1 MHSSYTFTAG
11 SAVFDEQNL
20 VSAAG
25 LVPVLEL
32 AEQTGLSRLIGEH
45 VELPSTRVKSGAV
58 NPAGKLTSIIAAMAC
73 GADSI
78 DDANVLR
85 AGGTPRVFNEVYAP
99 STLGIFL
106 REFTFGHANQLAAV
120 ARAHLVAL
128 APRAPLLPG
137 IEERVFVDIDS
148 LLRPVYGH
156 QKQGASFGHAKIAS
170 RALLR
175 LGLSPQITTLSTATA
190 PPVIAE
196 ARLRSGR
203 AGSGRAAAGQLKQ
216 AIGTA
221 RACGPCGT
229 IMVRGDSMFG
239 TKKVITTC
247 VSARRRV
254 LPVGEPQQAHQRRDR
269 GHRRGRLHPG
279 ALPGRGRRPRH
290 RPVDLR
296 CPGRRNPLHLR
307 LGSGRTLTVR
317 LVVRR
322 VKDARYPDALFP
334 VWRHHPFVTNSEL
347 PAAEADITHR
357 RHAII
362 ETTFADLIDGP
373 LAHIPSGL
381 FAANCA
387 WLGCA
392 VITHNLLRAAGTLA
406 GGNHAVA
413 RGATLRRDLV
423 NVPARFAAPA
433 RKPMLHLPAHWPWQ
447 IRMENPVGQRHRL
460 PDRPTPRRLTPPTSP
475 CPPRHPGPTRGT
487 SQQGKAGTGQP
498 ITHAP
503 PRRTR
508 LQFRATTS
516 TTTRN
521 HPSTDSGS
529 GCGHGVSAGL
539 SSISCSLRLGLWRV
553 GQVRASRLWR

>member
-1 MHSSYTFTAG
+1 MQSSYTFTVG
-11 SAVFDEQNL
+11 SAVFDERNL

-32 AEQTGLSRLIGEH
+32 AEQTGLSELLGEH

-58 NPAGKLTSIIAAMAC
+58 NPAGKLTAIIAAMAC

-78 DDANVLR
+78 DDAGVLR
-85 AGGTPRVFNEVYAP
+85 AGGTPRVFDEVYAP

-128 APRAPLLPG
+128 AARTQLLPG
-137 IEERVFVDIDS
+137 SDERVFLDIDS
-148 LLRPVYGH
+148 LLRPVYGNH
-156 QKQGASFGHAKIAS
+156 KQGASFGHAKIAS

-175 LGLSPQITTLSTATA
+175 LGLSPQITTLSTASA

-196 ARLRSGR
+196 AQLRSGK
-203 AGSGRAAAGQLKQ
+203 AASGRAAARQVMQ

-221 RACGPCGT
+221 RACAAGT
-229 IMVRGDSMFG
+229 IMLRGDSAFG
-239 TKKVITTC
+239 TKKVIATC
-247 VSARRRV
+247 VAQGVEFSLSVSRNKRITAAIAAIDEAAYA
-254 LPVGEPQQAHQRRDR
+254 PVHY
-269 GHRRGRLHPG
+269 PG
-279 ALPGRGRRPRH
+279 AVADPDTGALISDAEVAETPYPLRLGRGRM
-290 RPVDLR
+290 
-296 CPGRRNPLHLR
+296 
-307 LGSGRTLTVR
+307 LTVR

-334 VWRHHPFVTNSEL
+334 VWRYHPFVTNSTL
-347 PAAEADITHR
+347 PVAEADITHR

-387 WLGCA
+387 WLACA

-406 GGNHAVA
+406 GGHHAVA

-423 NVPARFAAPA
+423 NIPARFAAPA
-433 RKPMLHLPAHWPWQ
+433 RKPTLHLPMHWPRQLEWKALWHHV
-447 IRMENPVGQRHRL
+447 IGY
-460 PDRPTPRRLTPPTSP
+460 PTIQPR
-475 CPPRHPGPTRGT
+475 
-487 SQQGKAGTGQP
+487 A
-498 ITHAP
+498 A
-503 PRRTR
+503 
-508 LQFRATTS
+508 
-516 TTTRN
+516 
-521 HPSTDSGS
+521 
-529 GCGHGVSAGL
+529 
-539 SSISCSLRLGLWRV
+539 
-553 GQVRASRLWR
+553 

>member
-1 MHSSYTFTAG
+1 MFTAG

-20 VSAAG
+20 VSSAG

-45 VELPSTRVKSGAV
+45 VELASTRVKSGAV
-58 NPAGKLTSIIAAMAC
+58 NPAGKLTSIIAAMMC

-78 DDANVLR
+78 DDGNVLR

-120 ARAHLVAL
+120 GRAHLVAL
-128 APRAPLLPG
+128 AARVPLLPG
-137 IEERVFVDIDS
+137 AEERVFIDIDS

-190 PPVIAE
+190 APVIAE

-203 AGSGRAAAGQLKQ
+203 AGSGRAASGQLKQ

-247 VSARRRV
+247 VQQGAEFSLSVSRNKRISAAIEAIDEAAYT
-254 LPVGEPQQAHQRRDR
+254 PVHY
-269 GHRRGRLHPG
+269 PG
-279 ALPGRGRRPRH
+279 AVQDPDTGQLISDAQVAETPYT
-290 RPVDLR
+290 
-296 CPGRRNPLHLR
+296 LR

-334 VWRHHPFVTNSEL
+334 VWRHHPFVTNSAL
-347 PAAEADITHR
+347 PTAEADITHR

-392 VITHNLLRAAGTLA
+392 MIAHNLLRAAGTLA

-447 IRMENPVGQRHRL
+447 NGWKTLWDNVIGYYY
-460 PDRPTPRRLTPPTSP
+460 PTAQPR
-475 CPPRHPGPTRGT
+475 
-487 SQQGKAGTGQP
+487 A
-498 ITHAP
+498 A
-503 PRRTR
+503 
-508 LQFRATTS
+508 
-516 TTTRN
+516 
-521 HPSTDSGS
+521 
-529 GCGHGVSAGL
+529 
-539 SSISCSLRLGLWRV
+539 
-553 GQVRASRLWR
+553 

>member
-1 MHSSYTFTAG
+1 VLTSYCSEFRKAFSVHSAYTFTVE

-32 AEQTGLSRLIGEH
+32 AEQAGLSRLIDEH
-45 VELPSTRVKSGAV
+45 VDLPSTRVKSGAV
-58 NPAGKLTSIIAAMAC
+58 NPVGKLTSIIAGMTC

-78 DDANVLR
+78 DDVNVLR
-85 AGGTPRVFNEVYAP
+85 AGGTPRVFDEVYAP
-99 STLGIFL
+99 STVGIFL

-128 APRAPLLPG
+128 AARTPLLPG
-137 IEERVFVDIDS
+137 IEERVFLDIDS

-156 QKQGASFGHAKIAS
+156 HKQGASFGHAKIAS

-175 LGLSPQITTLSTATA
+175 LGLSPQITTISTAA
-190 PPVIAE
+190 SAPVIAQ

-203 AGSGRAAAGQLKQ
+203 AGSGRAAASQVKA

-221 RACGPCGT
+221 RACGAAT
-229 IMVRGDSMFG
+229 IMVRGDSAFG
-239 TKKVITTC
+239 TTKVITTC
-247 VSARRRV
+247 AAEGAEFSLSVSRNKRINAAIAAIDESAYT
-254 LPVGEPQQAHQRRDR
+254 PVHY
-269 GHRRGRLHPG
+269 PG
-279 ALPGRGRRPRH
+279 AVQDPDTGALISDAQVAETPYTM
-290 RPVDLR
+290 
-296 CPGRRNPLHLR
+296 R

-317 LVVRR
+317 MVVRR
-322 VKDARYPDALFP
+322 VKDARYPDALFA

-347 PAAEADITHR
+347 PTAEADITHR

-387 WLGCA
+387 WLSCA
-392 VITHNLLRAAGTLA
+392 VIAHNLLRAAGTIA
-406 GGNHAVA
+406 GGHHAVA

-423 NVPARFAAPA
+423 KVPARFAAPA

-447 IRMENPVGQRHRL
+447 TGWKTLWNTVISHYYPTA
-460 PDRPTPRRLTPPTSP
+460 RP
-475 CPPRHPGPTRGT
+475 
-487 SQQGKAGTGQP
+487 
-498 ITHAP
+498 
-503 PRRTR
+503 
-508 LQFRATTS
+508 RA
-516 TTTRN
+516 
-521 HPSTDSGS
+521 
-529 GCGHGVSAGL
+529 A
-539 SSISCSLRLGLWRV
+539 
-553 GQVRASRLWR
+553 

>member
-1 MHSSYTFTAG
+1 MQSSYTFTLG

-32 AEQTGLSRLIGEH
+32 AEQSGLSRLIGEH
-45 VELPSTRVKSGAV
+45 VVLPSTRVASGAV
-58 NPAGKLTSIIAAMAC
+58 NPAGKLTSIVAAMAC

-78 DDANVLR
+78 DDAGMLR

-106 REFTFGHANQLAAV
+106 REFTFGHSKQLAAV

-128 APRAPLLPG
+128 AARTGLLAG
-137 IEERVFVDIDS
+137 ADEQMFVDIDS
-148 LLRPVYGH
+148 LLRPVYGKA
-156 QKQGASFGHAKIAS
+156 KQGASFGHAKIAS

-175 LGLSPQITTLSTATA
+175 LGLSPQITTISTATA
-190 PPVIAE
+190 APVIAE
-196 ARLRSGR
+196 AQLRSGR
-203 AGSGRAAAGQLKQ
+203 AASGRGGARQVKQ
-216 AIGTA
+216 AITTA
-221 RACGPCGT
+221 RAISPDAT

-247 VSARRRV
+247 VADGVQFSVSVSRTKPITAAIAAIDESAYT
-254 LPVGEPQQAHQRRDR
+254 PVHY
-269 GHRRGRLHPG
+269 PG
-279 ALPGRGRRPRH
+279 AVEDPDTGALISDAQVAETPYT
-290 RPVDLR
+290 
-296 CPGRRNPLHLR
+296 LR
-307 LGSGRTLTVR
+307 LVRGRTLNVR

-334 VWRHHPFVTNSEL
+334 VWRYHPFMTNSAL
-347 PAAEADITHR
+347 PVAEADITHR

-373 LAHIPSGL
+373 LAHIPSGR

-387 WLGCA
+387 WLACA

-406 GGNHAVA
+406 GGHHTVA

-447 IRMENPVGQRHRL
+447 NRWKTLWDNTIGY
-460 PDRPTPRRLTPPTSP
+460 PTAQPR
-475 CPPRHPGPTRGT
+475 
-487 SQQGKAGTGQP
+487 A
-498 ITHAP
+498 A
-503 PRRTR
+503 
-508 LQFRATTS
+508 
-516 TTTRN
+516 
-521 HPSTDSGS
+521 
-529 GCGHGVSAGL
+529 
-539 SSISCSLRLGLWRV
+539 
-553 GQVRASRLWR
+553 